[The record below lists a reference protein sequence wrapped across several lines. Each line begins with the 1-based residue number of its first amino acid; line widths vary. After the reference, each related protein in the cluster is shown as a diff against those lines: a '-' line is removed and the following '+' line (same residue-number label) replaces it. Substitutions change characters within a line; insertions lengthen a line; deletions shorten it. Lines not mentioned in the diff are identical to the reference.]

1 MKHLLLTAAAMAVL
15 TSPAIGAAT
24 RCRGANGK
32 FIACAHA
39 AAPAATG
46 VTRDAS
52 GRCRQAGKFV
62 KCPAAH

>member
-1 MKHLLLTAAAMAVL
+1 MKHLVMIGAALAVL
-15 TSPAIGAAT
+15 SSPAYSAAT

-39 AAPAATG
+39 PTPLPAG
-46 VTRDAS
+46 MKRDAS

-62 KCPAAH
+62 HCPA